1 MSAKILLVD
10 SDPATL
16 IWLKTKL
23 ESEGLGV
30 ITANSGRE
38 AIPQIE
44 EDAPDVVVLET
55 DLPDMD
61 GLELL
66 RRVCQDPHSNPPW
79 MVVLSKKVSPQDIAA
94 GYEAGADD
102 YLGKRPGADAELVGK
117 IHGHLAQARRP
128 TPVIAPVAKIGHI
141 LSFCSSKGG
150 TGTTSICVNTA
161 FALAQLEPDARILV
175 VDMVFPLGTVGL
187 SLGFEPRRTVARLTQ
202 ESSVSIDRVL
212 IEKYVSAPLKWGFR
226 VLIGA
231 TDPLEATSL
240 DASRILPLFETLQ
253 TMYDYILVDFG
264 RALSRISMPI
274 IEMSDCAV
282 LIVSPDI
289 STVKAAKLMLNY
301 FASREM
307 PSDRFFV
314 INNRTVGR
322 VWTTSEDIERELK
335 IKVGATVPYVVEY
348 MTMAINA
355 AVPFMER
362 FPDHAASAMFK
373 QIAQTLRDR
382 VKLRN

>member
-1 MSAKILLVD
+1 
-10 SDPATL
+10 
-16 IWLKTKL
+16 
-23 ESEGLGV
+23 
-30 ITANSGRE
+30 
-38 AIPQIE
+38 
-44 EDAPDVVVLET
+44 
-55 DLPDMD
+55 
-61 GLELL
+61 
-66 RRVCQDPHSNPPW
+66 
-79 MVVLSKKVSPQDIAA
+79 
-94 GYEAGADD
+94 
-102 YLGKRPGADAELVGK
+102 
-117 IHGHLAQARRP
+117 
-128 TPVIAPVAKIGHI
+128 
-141 LSFCSSKGG
+141 
-150 TGTTSICVNTA
+150 VNTA

-202 ESSVSIDRVL
+202 ELSDPIDHTL

-240 DASRILPLFETLQ
+240 DASRILPLFETMQ
-253 TMYDYILVDFG
+253 TMFDYILVDFG
-264 RALSRISMPI
+264 RTLSRISMPI

-289 STVKAAKLMLNY
+289 STVKSAKLMLNY

-307 PSDRFFV
+307 AADRFFL

-322 VWTTSEDIERELK
+322 VWTTAEDIERELK

-348 MTMAINA
+348 MTMAINS

-382 VKLRN
+382 VKLRT

>member
-10 SDPATL
+10 NDPATL

-23 ESEGLGV
+23 ESEGLTV
-30 ITANSGRE
+30 ITANSGAE

-44 EDAPDVVVLET
+44 EGAPDVVVLEI

-128 TPVIAPVAKIGHI
+128 TPVIATTPKNGHI
-141 LSFCSSKGG
+141 LSFCSPKGG
-150 TGTTSICVNTA
+150 TGTTSVCVNTA

-202 ESSVSIDRVL
+202 ESAVPIDRTL
-212 IEKYVSAPLKWGFR
+212 IEKCVSAPLKWGFR
-226 VLIGA
+226 LLIGA

-240 DASRILPLFETLQ
+240 DANRILPLFETLQ

-274 IEMSDCAV
+274 IEMSDSAV

-289 STVKAAKLMLNY
+289 STVKSAKLMLNY
-301 FASREM
+301 FASRDM
-307 PSDRFFV
+307 AADRFFL

-355 AVPFMER
+355 AIPFMER

-382 VKLRN
+382 VKLRT